1 MTTVHRPDPLSA
13 GGSFDGWRL
22 KRPQN
27 KWPPVRARI
36 DQQAYLLLIVLNHVR
51 QPNCL
56 FQATDMD
63 ENWRELMKAIRD
75 EPLPSPNLDGEE
87 ARPAAPTVH

>member
-1 MTTVHRPDPLSA
+1 MTTALILTA
-13 GGSFDGWRL
+13 IATTFTTGF
-22 KRPQN
+22 
-27 KWPPVRARI
+27 
-36 DQQAYLLLIVLNHVR
+36 LLGDRRGVR
-51 QPNCL
+51 QCNAIL
-56 FQATDMD
+56 D